1 MRKTL
6 FILLVMIGLV
16 RCQVVDVL
24 DFDPMYEL
32 DLEGAITT
40 PDMAELA
47 LNGCYSYLPSTSIN
61 YLFTTTSGAF
71 QAGAMLR
78 ASCVTS
84 GNTIYYSERYL
95 PTLTY
100 SSFGDDEW
108 ECDYNVIK
116 NVNYLLTALDGI
128 AESDFEEGRKDEII
142 GECHFLQGLAY
153 FRLLRQFGQY
163 WDTTSTYGVLI
174 RDELPAIAN
183 GEKARAT
190 VGESYAEIFRHLDIA
205 DSLAPQYSAPTQ
217 ASVQASKAL
226 RAVAYF
232 YQGDYGNAL
241 AAVNEAITSAN
252 PLAGSYLDVFTNAE
266 TCSEVIFCRAFGSDE
281 ESLMSYYP
289 ARAFSNGNWGPTDTY
304 MDLIEGDARKDLVT
318 SEVDFT
324 YSDST
329 YRVRVASKMY
339 PAGEAVPVI
348 FMRTAEL
355 YLIKAEC
362 LARTGASIS
371 EAWAPVRELRLR
383 GGNTDVTEPA
393 TQDELMDEIFREWWI
408 EMAFENWHEW
418 FAVQRFDRLLEM
430 NETLAED
437 YQEEL
442 EAGESFADAFL
453 QELGYH
459 KIYNIPSGETEA
471 NPACVENPGY

>member
-47 LNGCYSYLPSTSIN
+47 LNGCYSYLLSTSIN

-142 GECHFLQGLAY
+142 GECHFLQGLAH
-153 FRLLRQFGQY
+153 FRPLRQFGQ
-163 WDTTSTYGVLI
+163 
-174 RDELPAIAN
+174 
-183 GEKARAT
+183 
-190 VGESYAEIFRHLDIA
+190 
-205 DSLAPQYSAPTQ
+205 
-217 ASVQASKAL
+217 
-226 RAVAYF
+226 
-232 YQGDYGNAL
+232 
-241 AAVNEAITSAN
+241 
-252 PLAGSYLDVFTNAE
+252 
-266 TCSEVIFCRAFGSDE
+266 
-281 ESLMSYYP
+281 
-289 ARAFSNGNWGPTDTY
+289 
-304 MDLIEGDARKDLVT
+304 
-318 SEVDFT
+318 
-324 YSDST
+324 
-329 YRVRVASKMY
+329 
-339 PAGEAVPVI
+339 
-348 FMRTAEL
+348 
-355 YLIKAEC
+355 
-362 LARTGASIS
+362 
-371 EAWAPVRELRLR
+371 
-383 GGNTDVTEPA
+383 
-393 TQDELMDEIFREWWI
+393 
-408 EMAFENWHEW
+408 
-418 FAVQRFDRLLEM
+418 
-430 NETLAED
+430 
-437 YQEEL
+437 
-442 EAGESFADAFL
+442 
-453 QELGYH
+453 
-459 KIYNIPSGETEA
+459 
-471 NPACVENPGY
+471 